1 MQLHFDFH
9 PAATGANYSTC
20 YTPKIENLSSTYI
33 FFYLNTTT
41 KMKRKELIFTFGD
54 PVIPQLAYLLK
65 YSIFYMI
72 CWNIIRY
79 QYIRAIKIYQLY
91 QFHFQNDNKTSRLKR
106 HDLA

>member
-20 YTPKIENLSSTYI
+20 YTPKIETYHLLTY

-54 PVIPQLAYLLK
+54 PVIPQVA
-65 YSIFYMI
+65 
-72 CWNIIRY
+72 
-79 QYIRAIKIYQLY
+79 
-91 QFHFQNDNKTSRLKR
+91 
-106 HDLA
+106 

>member
-20 YTPKIENLSSTYI
+20 YTPKIETYYLLTY

-54 PVIPQLAYLLK
+54 QVIPQVA
-65 YSIFYMI
+65 
-72 CWNIIRY
+72 
-79 QYIRAIKIYQLY
+79 
-91 QFHFQNDNKTSRLKR
+91 
-106 HDLA
+106 